1 MQNDSTY
8 RRPITSN
15 NTGSGFTMTSTV
27 RTLLLSVC
35 LAPTLTTS
43 VFAAPPQPVS
53 LFSDHMVL
61 QRDAE
66 IPVWGTADAGAQV
79 SVSFAGQ
86 TVATTASDEGIWKVS
101 LKPLKASADPRSMKV
116 SSGEKTVAIKDVLVG
131 DVWIGSGQSN
141 MAGRAASYA
150 KNDETL
156 AALVTQG
163 SFPTIRLMN
172 GGPKPVW
179 TETTSETIPRASALL
194 FPFGERLQR
203 ELDVP
208 IGLILG
214 AVGGTPS
221 GYWIPPETFAS
232 SEKCKTSIAEFS
244 KTFDPAKN
252 RKQYEARLKA
262 WEKAAAKAKAEGKKP
277 RGRKPAPTAG
287 PGGSLRGGRIGGLFD
302 RYIRSVAGYRIK
314 GVLWDQ
320 GEARSGVQGVDQYVM
335 MSELIHGWRELWG
348 QGDFPFLFVQKP
360 SGGGSAFSN
369 KNPITRNGESFS
381 AIPKAANLAA
391 MSGGQRFLYV
401 RLMRDNPNAF
411 MVPASDLGPNIHPS
425 NKWGY
430 GNRAAEVALS
440 EVYKTGLQ
448 AYGPMY
454 RSHKV
459 DGQKIVIS
467 FDQVGKG
474 LTVAHSDTLQGF
486 TVAGKDGVWH
496 WADAKIDGETIIVW
510 SDKVSSPTQVRY
522 AFAAR
527 FFTKC
532 SGWFLVAA

>member
-1 MQNDSTY
+1 
-8 RRPITSN
+8 
-15 NTGSGFTMTSTV
+15 MT
-27 RTLLLSVC
+27 RTAQLFALSLTAVSLLT
-35 LAPTLTTS
+35 APA
-43 VFAAPPQPVS
+43 FAAPPQPAS

-61 QRDAE
+61 QRDAAV
-66 IPVWGTADAGAQV
+66 PVWGTAEPANEVTVQ
-79 SVSFAGQ
+79 FAGQ
-86 TVATTASDEGIWKVS
+86 SVATKAGNDGTWKLS
-101 LKPLKASADPRSMKV
+101 LKPLESSATPAELTV
-116 SSGEKTVAIKDVLVG
+116 SSDGKTVTIKNVLVG

-156 AALVTQG
+156 AALVKQG
-163 SFPTIRLMN
+163 SFPTIRLMD
-172 GGPKPVW
+172 GGPKPTW
-179 TETTSETIPRASALL
+179 METTSESIPRASALL

-221 GYWIPPETFAS
+221 GYWIPSETFAA
-232 SEKCKTSIAEFS
+232 SEKCKASIAEFS
-244 KTFDPAKN
+244 ETFDAAKN
-252 RKQYEARLKA
+252 QKQYEAQLAA

-277 RGRKPAPTAG
+277 RGRKPTPAVG
-287 PGGSLRGGRIGGLFD
+287 PGGSLRGGQIGGLFD
-302 RYIRSVAGYRIK
+302 RYIRSAVGYRIK

-335 MSELIHGWRELWG
+335 MSELIRGWRELWG

-360 SGGGSAFSN
+360 SGGGNAFSN
-369 KNPITRNGESFS
+369 EDPITRNGEPFG
-381 AIPKAANLAA
+381 ALPQAANLDT
-391 MSGGQRFLYV
+391 MSGEQRFLYV

-411 MVPASDLGPNIHPS
+411 MVPAADLGASIHPT

-440 EVYKTGLQ
+440 EVYKTGTQ

-459 DGQKIVIS
+459 DGNQVVVS
-467 FDQVGKG
+467 FDQIGKG
-474 LTVAHSDTLQGF
+474 LTIAHSDTLLGF
-486 TVAGKDGVWH
+486 ALAGKDGVWH
-496 WADAKIDGETIIVW
+496 WTDAKIDGDTVVVW
-510 SDKVSSPTQVRY
+510 SDKVPSPTQVRY
-522 AFAAR
+522 AYAANR
-527 FFTKC
+527 RWANLFNKDGLPATVFSAPFMTR
-532 SGWFLVAA
+532 

>member
-1 MQNDSTY
+1 
-8 RRPITSN
+8 
-15 NTGSGFTMTSTV
+15 
-27 RTLLLSVC
+27 
-35 LAPTLTTS
+35 
-43 VFAAPPQPVS
+43 
-53 LFSDHMVL
+53 MVL

-66 IPVWGTADAGAQV
+66 VPVWGTADAG
-79 SVSFAGQ
+79 SDIFISFAGQ
-86 TVATTASDEGIWKVS
+86 TATTTASDEGNWKVS

-116 SSGEKTVAIKDVLVG
+116 SSGDTTVTFNDVLVG

-150 KNDETL
+150 KNDESL
-156 AALVTQG
+156 AALVKQG
-163 SFPTIRLMN
+163 SFPTIRLME
-172 GGPKPVW
+172 GGLKPTW
-179 TETTSETIPRASALL
+179 TETTGETIPRTSALL

-232 SEKCKTSIAEFS
+232 SGRCKASIAEFS

-252 RKQYEARLKA
+252 QKQYEAKLAA
-262 WEKAAAKAKAEGKKP
+262 WKKAAAKAKADGKKP
-277 RGRKPAPTAG
+277 RGRKPTPAAG
-287 PGGSLRGGRIGGLFD
+287 PGGSLRGGKIGGLFD
-302 RYIRSVAGYRIK
+302 RKIRSAVGYRIK

-320 GEARSGVQGVDQYVM
+320 GEAYSGVQGVDQFVM
-335 MSELIHGWRELWG
+335 MSELIRGWRELWG

-360 SGGGSAFSN
+360 SGGGNAFSN
-369 KNPITRNGESFS
+369 ENPITRNGEAFS
-381 AIPKAANLAA
+381 PVPREANLVA
-391 MSGGQRFLYV
+391 MSGEQRFLYV
-401 RLMRDNPNAF
+401 RLMHDNPNAF

-440 EVYKTGLQ
+440 EVYKTGMQ

-454 RSHKV
+454 RSHKF
-459 DGQKIVIS
+459 DGSKVVVS
-467 FDQVGKG
+467 FNQVGKG

-486 TVAGKDGVWH
+486 TIAGKDGVWH
-496 WADAKIDGETIIVW
+496 WADAKIDGETVVVW

-522 AFAAR
+522 AFAAKR
-527 FFTKC
+527 QWANLFNKDGLPATVFSTP
-532 SGWFLVAA
+532 